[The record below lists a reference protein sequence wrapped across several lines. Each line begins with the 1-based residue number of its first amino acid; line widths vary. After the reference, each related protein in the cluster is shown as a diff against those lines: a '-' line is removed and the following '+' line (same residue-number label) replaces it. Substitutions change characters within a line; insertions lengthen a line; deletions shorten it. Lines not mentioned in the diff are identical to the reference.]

1 MDLKNDFAFTP
12 QPPLSPF
19 TKVPQAAPLP
29 SAGIWSPQPHPAPIQ
44 QSLNPV
50 PVTPASLPPG
60 AVTAKQFPVAS
71 APPTGVQPPS
81 PATGAAGAAG
91 AAGAN
96 AIQTVTDLGPLKNLA
111 GEWSGTGFNVIWR
124 PNNTSGSDHFL
135 EINLTNETLEF
146 IEIPGDIP
154 NRGLFQGDISMRG
167 LRYLQQIQ
175 DRITKQ
181 GLHIEPGLWAL
192 VPSTNNPLEPQTV
205 VRMASIPHGT
215 SLLAQGTVSNSSGGP
230 AIPPVSISPF
240 LIALPNQQLPF
251 PETNLEVISSF
262 RSPPT
267 QTTGVTQ
274 AMLNNPNSI
283 LIGALANQI
292 IKQTTQ
298 LNVSSGPTPVIG
310 GGIANTAFLIG
321 GASGPNAQASLV
333 TASFWIELVAGANG
347 KPEFLQL
354 QYSQTVMLNFA
365 GLSWPHVSVATLQKV

>member
-1 MDLKNDFAFTP
+1 MDLKSDFAFTP

-50 PVTPASLPPG
+50 PVAPTSLPPG

-71 APPTGVQPPS
+71 TPMMGLQSPS
-81 PATGAAGAAG
+81 LATGAT
-91 AAGAN
+91 
-96 AIQTVTDLGPLKNLA
+96 AIQTVTDLGPLKNLV

-154 NRGLFQGDISMRG
+154 NRGLFQGDISIRG

-175 DRITKQ
+175 DRITNQ

-215 SLLAQGTVSNSSGGP
+215 SLLAQGTVSNSTGGP
-230 AIPPVSISPF
+230 TIPTVRVCHKITA
-240 LIALPNQQLPF
+240 LIF
-251 PETNLEVISSF
+251 
-262 RSPPT
+262 
-267 QTTGVTQ
+267 
-274 AMLNNPNSI
+274 
-283 LIGALANQI
+283 
-292 IKQTTQ
+292 
-298 LNVSSGPTPVIG
+298 
-310 GGIANTAFLIG
+310 
-321 GASGPNAQASLV
+321 
-333 TASFWIELVAGANG
+333 
-347 KPEFLQL
+347 
-354 QYSQTVMLNFA
+354 
-365 GLSWPHVSVATLQKV
+365 H